1 MNEVVLDFKMSN
13 AVFTCVQVSKITDVS
28 NLFVGTT
35 VGVAVWIEV
44 WAGSLAAFSQVTWQ
58 IVIMNGKAYRT
69 DECGIRGGQE

>member
-44 WAGSLAAFSQVTWQ
+44 WAGSLAAFSQVTW
-58 IVIMNGKAYRT
+58 
-69 DECGIRGGQE
+69 